1 MTSTNELDI
10 RLRAFINAPDNFLD
24 SIGLV
29 NALHHSTVWA
39 SKEPYAIQVDGQEVV
54 PVFTDIT
61 DLNHFKEEQ
70 ESARDMFWESRR
82 SLDVLDEA
90 ISHGLSG
97 LVYNLKKEGDFGNST
112 IFYCEDMVQFM
123 HNYTTILNQLLNEDN
138 IVADIMDK
146 TYLVPAFVHPREEG
160 SFDRFFPTMSTPE
173 GKSYVPV
180 FSNLLSFEK
189 WYNHNDFG
197 GAFRKAQGVILAW
210 TIDDIYK
217 PRNGENEIDDTFGVA
232 INPFDEQQVLV
243 DWSDVEND

>member
-90 ISHGLSG
+90 ISHGLAG

-112 IFYCEDMVQFM
+112 ILQFM
-123 HNYTTILNQLLNEDN
+123 NNYTTILNQLLNEDN

>member
-90 ISHGLSG
+90 ISHGLAG

-123 HNYTTILNQLLNEDN
+123 NNYTTILNQLLNEDN
-138 IVADIMDK
+138 IVPISWIK
-146 TYLVPAFVHPREEG
+146 PTWYLPLSIHVKKVVL
-160 SFDRFFPTMSTPE
+160 T
-173 GKSYVPV
+173 V
-180 FSNLLSFEK
+180 FSLQCLPPKEK
-189 WYNHNDFG
+189 VMFQYS
-197 GAFRKAQGVILAW
+197 Q
-210 TIDDIYK
+210 
-217 PRNGENEIDDTFGVA
+217 TF
-232 INPFDEQQVLV
+232 
-243 DWSDVEND
+243 

>member
-1 MTSTNELDI
+1 
-10 RLRAFINAPDNFLD
+10 
-24 SIGLV
+24 
-29 NALHHSTVWA
+29 
-39 SKEPYAIQVDGQEVV
+39 
-54 PVFTDIT
+54 
-61 DLNHFKEEQ
+61 
-70 ESARDMFWESRR
+70 
-82 SLDVLDEA
+82 
-90 ISHGLSG
+90 
-97 LVYNLKKEGDFGNST
+97 
-112 IFYCEDMVQFM
+112 
-123 HNYTTILNQLLNEDN
+123 YTTILNQLLNEDN